1 MPDLVQPIATPV
13 VPLAPTTPRKREP
26 RYERETRASART
38 KQRRP
43 NRKPVTNAERQ
54 AGAEN
59 DSLLDVR
66 A

>member
-1 MPDLVQPIATPV
+1 MPDLVQHIATPV
-13 VPLAPTTPRKREP
+13 VPLAPTPRKREP

-54 AGAEN
+54 AGAAN
-59 DSLLDVR
+59 DALLDVR